1 MASDAVSLPYNAMS
15 GEQFSLEPWAP
26 TDGQM
31 DAAQFRASGYSAAR
45 TAEKCGVHIRTI
57 QRYDAD
63 PNFHTLVLKLRAEMM
78 RSLEPKLG
86 ALMDAAIEVLMEA
99 MAGRLAGDDP
109 RVQLARDIS
118 RDTAFRL
125 LRARVAEQLQRGRLA
140 PALAEDA

>member
-15 GEQFSLEPWAP
+15 GEQFSLEPWAL

-31 DAAQFRASGYSAAR
+31 DAAQFRASGYSA
-45 TAEKCGVHIRTI
+45 
-57 QRYDAD
+57 AD

-99 MAGRLAGDDP
+99 MAGRLAGDDA